1 MEQTTMGE
9 LELQAGRVLMVGF
22 SGPSLGS
29 EQRRALGEIAP
40 AGAILFRRNL
50 ETPEE
55 LLELLADLHEHLPA
69 PRLLA
74 LDQEGGRVS
83 RLEPWIGP
91 TPPAAELARGGG
103 QAAFRFGR
111 ATGSGLR
118 ALGFNVDF
126 APVVDLC
133 PPEAPNGIG
142 DRSFGTTATVVA
154 QVAGSFLD
162 GLQQAG
168 VAGCLK
174 HFPGLGDTDVDSHKV
189 LPRITRDLRRLEE
202 EDLLPYRLLGAR
214 AAAVMV
220 GHGHYAALDPQPGLP
235 ATLSTTIV
243 EGLLR
248 QRLGFRGVVVSDDLE
263 MGAVAPL
270 DDDGR
275 AAVAA
280 VAAGCDLILYCSD
293 LDRARRAHLA
303 LVEAAES
310 DPAFAAR
317 LDAAALAVT
326 RTAARWPAPRPDL
339 EAWKEA
345 RQRIFEASRI
355 A

>member
-1 MEQTTMGE
+1 MVGLGGPTLDAEERRLLGE
-9 LELQAGRVLMVGF
+9 LD
-22 SGPSLGS
+22 
-29 EQRRALGEIAP
+29 P
-40 AGAILFRRNL
+40 AGVILFRRNL
-50 ETPEE
+50 EAPEDLSG
-55 LLELLADLHEHLPA
+55 LLSDLHALLPA
-69 PRLLA
+69 PTILA

-111 ATGSGLR
+111 AIGNGLR
-118 ALGFNVDF
+118 ALGFNLDF

-142 DRSFGTTATVVA
+142 DRSFGTAAVVVA

-174 HFPGLGDTDVDSHKV
+174 HFPGLGDTDVDSHESLPKV
-189 LPRITRDLRRLEE
+189 ARDLRRLEE
-202 EDLLPYRLLGAR
+202 EDLLPYRLLGER

-220 GHGHYAALDPQPGLP
+220 GHGHYAAIDPQPGLP
-235 ATLSTTIV
+235 ATLSSTIV
-243 EGLLR
+243 QGLLR
-248 QRLGFRGVVVSDDLE
+248 QRLGFRGVIVSDDLE

-270 DDDGR
+270 DDNGR

-293 LDRARRAHLA
+293 LDRACRAREA
-303 LVEAAES
+303 LIEAAAS

-317 LDAAALAVT
+317 LEDAARTVT
-326 RTAARWPAPRPDL
+326 RAAARWPAPRPDL
-339 EAWKEA
+339 EAWREA
-345 RQRIFEASRI
+345 RQRIFEAARI
-355 A
+355 G

>member
-1 MEQTTMGE
+1 MSEVETRV
-9 LELQAGRVLMVGF
+9 GRVLMVGLP
-22 SGPSLGS
+22 GPGLGS
-29 EQRRALGEIAP
+29 DERRALAELAP
-40 AGAILFRRNL
+40 AGVILFRRNL
-50 ETPEE
+50 ETPGD
-55 LLELLADLHEHLPA
+55 LLHLLADVHDVVPA
-69 PRLLA
+69 PALLA

-91 TPPAAELARGGG
+91 TPPAAALARGGG
-103 QAAFRFGR
+103 SAAFRFGR
-111 ATGSGLR
+111 AIGNGLR
-118 ALGFNVDF
+118 ALGFNLDF

-142 DRSFGTTATVVA
+142 DRSYGTAATVVA
-154 QVAGSFLD
+154 QIAGSFLD
-162 GLQQAG
+162 GLQRAG

-174 HFPGLGDTDVDSHKV
+174 HFPGLGDTDVDSHEI
-189 LPRITRDLRRLEE
+189 LPRVTRDLRRLEE
-202 EDLLPYRLLGAR
+202 EDLLPFRLLGER

-235 ATLSTTIV
+235 ATLSPTIV
-243 EGLLR
+243 QGLLR
-248 QRLGFRGVVVSDDLE
+248 ERLAFRGVVVSDDLE

-270 DDDGR
+270 DFDGR

-293 LDRARRAHLA
+293 LDRARRAHRA
-303 LVEAAES
+303 LVDAAES
-310 DPAFAAR
+310 DPAFDAR
-317 LDAAALAVT
+317 LDEAARTVT
-326 RTAARWPAPRPDL
+326 SAAARWPAPRPDL

-345 RQRIFEASRI
+345 RQHIFEAARI

>member
-1 MEQTTMGE
+1 MSEVE
-9 LELQAGRVLMVGF
+9 AQAGRVLMVGF
-22 SGPSLGS
+22 RGPSLGS
-29 EQRRALGEIAP
+29 DERRALGELAP
-40 AGAILFRRNL
+40 AGVILFRRNL
-50 ETPEE
+50 ETPGD
-55 LLELLADLHEHLPA
+55 LLHLLADVHELLPA
-69 PRLLA
+69 PPLLA

-103 QAAFRFGR
+103 QATFRFGR
-111 ATGSGLR
+111 AIGNGLR
-118 ALGFNVDF
+118 ALGFNLDF

-133 PPEAPNGIG
+133 TPEAPNGIG
-142 DRSFGTTATVVA
+142 DRSYGTAAVIVA
-154 QVAGSFLD
+154 QIAGSFLD

-174 HFPGLGDTDVDSHKV
+174 HFPGLGDTDVDSHKS
-189 LPRITRDLRRLEE
+189 LPRVTRELRRLEE
-202 EDLLPYRLLGAR
+202 EDLLPYRLLGER

-235 ATLSTTIV
+235 ATLSSTIV
-243 EGLLR
+243 RGLLR
-248 QRLGFRGVVVSDDLE
+248 QRLAYRGVVVSDDLE

-270 DDDGR
+270 DGDGR

-280 VAAGCDLILYCSD
+280 IAAGCDLILYCSD
-293 LDRARRAHLA
+293 LDRARRARRA
-303 LVEAAES
+303 LVEAAGS

-317 LDAAALAVT
+317 LEEAARTVT
-326 RTAARWPAPRPDL
+326 RAAARWPAPRPDL
-339 EAWKEA
+339 EAWKDA
-345 RQRIFEASRI
+345 RQRICEAARI

>member
-1 MEQTTMGE
+1 MSE
-9 LELQAGRVLMVGF
+9 LDTQAGRVLMVGL
-22 SGPSLGS
+22 SGPRLESD
-29 EQRRALGEIAP
+29 ERRLIEDLAP
-40 AGAILFRRNL
+40 AGVILFRRNL
-50 ETPEE
+50 EAPGDLVH
-55 LLELLADLHEHLPA
+55 LLSDLQALLSA
-69 PRLLA
+69 PPLLA

-111 ATGSGLR
+111 AIGNGLR
-118 ALGFNVDF
+118 SLGFNLDF

-142 DRSFGTTATVVA
+142 DRSFGTTAAVVA

-174 HFPGLGDTDVDSHKV
+174 HFPGLGDTDVDSHES
-189 LPRITRDLRRLEE
+189 LPRVTRDLRRLEE
-202 EDLLPYRLLGAR
+202 EDLLPYRLLGER

-235 ATLSTTIV
+235 ATLSSTIIQ
-243 EGLLR
+243 GLLR
-248 QRLGFRGVVVSDDLE
+248 QRLAFRGVVVSDDLE

-270 DDDGR
+270 DGDGR

-293 LDRARRAHLA
+293 LDRARRARRA
-303 LVEAAES
+303 LVDAAAS
-310 DPAFAAR
+310 DPAFASRLEEAAR
-317 LDAAALAVT
+317 TVT
-326 RTAARWPAPRPDL
+326 RAAARWPAPRPDL
-339 EAWKEA
+339 EVWKEA
-345 RQRIFEASRI
+345 RQRIFEAARLG
-355 A
+355 